1 MRQSQVLIPTLK
13 EVPTDAEAV
22 SHQLMLRAG
31 FIRQIAAGVYAYLP
45 LALRVIQNVEQIVRE
60 EMDKIDAVESLM
72 PAILP
77 AELWQESGR
86 YQTYGDNLFKLQD
99 RHQRDFI
106 LGPTHEETMTYLV
119 KNVLNSYKM
128 MPKVLY
134 QIQTK
139 YRDEDRPRYGLLR
152 GREFIMYDG
161 YSFTANSDDLDK
173 IFDQMEQAYHNIFDR
188 CGLNYRVILGDS
200 GDMGGNSSRE
210 FSAIADIGEDT
221 IVYSDIS
228 DYAANLEMATSI
240 IADNPTEKLAPLQE
254 VAAPGVNTI
263 EALVQHLQV
272 APQKI
277 IKNVAFMADDKP
289 VLALIRGDYD
299 INEVKLKNLLEVNEL
314 RPATDAEIA
323 EKFQSSPGFIG
334 PVHLSVKLPIIA
346 DLSVQNLCNATTGGN
361 HKDQQVQN
369 ANIDRDYQVD
379 QFADIR
385 TVKAGEISPDDKG
398 TLQFTRGIEI
408 GHVFK
413 LGTKYSQSFQ
423 AEFLDEA
430 GRPQPIIMG
439 CYGIG
444 ISRLL
449 SAIVEQHND
458 EKGMIWPLEVAP
470 YQAHIVI
477 VNTKKAEQT
486 SLAKTVE
493 QQLIKEGFSVLV
505 DDRKQRP
512 GVKFAESDLLGIPV
526 RIVIGKK
533 AADNIVEV
541 KLRNQSEAIEVAQN
555 DLVDTINILL
565 KNYIS

>member
-1 MRQSQVLIPTLK
+1 MKQSQVLIPTLK
-13 EVPTDAEAV
+13 EVPTDAEAI

-45 LALRVIQNVEQIVRE
+45 LALRVIKNIDRIIRE
-60 EMDKIDAVESLM
+60 EMDKISAVELLM

-188 CGLNYRVILGDS
+188 CGLDYRVILGNS

-221 IVYSDIS
+221 IVYSNMS

-240 IADNPTEKLAPLQE
+240 IADNPTEKLADLQV
-254 VAAPGVNTI
+254 VATPGVDTI
-263 EALVQHLQV
+263 ESLVNYLQV
-272 APQKI
+272 STKKI
-277 IKNVAFMADDKP
+277 IKSLAFMADHQP
-289 VLALIRGDYD
+289 ILALIRGDYD
-299 INEVKLKNLLEVNEL
+299 INVVKLKNFLQVNEL
-314 RPATDAEIA
+314 RPATDAEITR
-323 EKFQSSPGFIG
+323 KFNSIPGFIG
-334 PVHLSVKLPIIA
+334 PVNLQVKLPVIA
-346 DLSVQNLCNATTGGN
+346 DLSVQQLCNAITGCN
-361 HKDQQVQN
+361 QKDQQVRN

-379 QFADIR
+379 YFTDIR
-385 TVKAGEISPDDKG
+385 TVKSGEISPDNKG

-423 AEFLDEA
+423 AEFLDEF
-430 GRPQPIIMG
+430 GKPQPIIMG

-458 EKGMIWPLEVAP
+458 EKGMIWPLEISP
-470 YQAHIVI
+470 YQVHIVI
-477 VNTKKAEQT
+477 LNTKKAEQN
-486 SLAKTVE
+486 SLAAAVE
-493 QQLIKEGFSVLV
+493 KQLINEGFSALV

-526 RIVIGKK
+526 RIIIGKK

>member
-45 LALRVIQNVEQIVRE
+45 LALRVIQNVERIVRE

-221 IVYSDIS
+221 IVYSDMS

-277 IKNVAFMADDKP
+277 IKNVAFMADEKP

-323 EKFQSSPGFIG
+323 ENFQSSPGFIG

>member
-45 LALRVIQNVEQIVRE
+45 LALRAIQNVERIVRE

-188 CGLNYRVILGDS
+188 CGLDYRVILGDS

-221 IVYSDIS
+221 IVYSDMS

-323 EKFQSSPGFIG
+323 EKFQSSSGFIG

-470 YQAHIVI
+470 YQVHIVI

-512 GVKFAESDLLGIPV
+512 GVKFAEADLLGIPV

>member
-45 LALRVIQNVEQIVRE
+45 LALRVIQNVERIVRE

-221 IVYSDIS
+221 IVYSDMS
-228 DYAANLEMATSI
+228 NYAANLEMATSI

-423 AEFLDEA
+423 ADFLDEA

-477 VNTKKAEQT
+477 VNTKKSEQT

>member
-45 LALRVIQNVEQIVRE
+45 LALRVIQNVERIVRE

-188 CGLNYRVILGDS
+188 CGLDYRVILGDS

-221 IVYSDIS
+221 IVYSDMS

-458 EKGMIWPLEVAP
+458 KKGMIWPLEVAP

>member
-1 MRQSQVLIPTLK
+1 MGR
-13 EVPTDAEAV
+13 
-22 SHQLMLRAG
+22 
-31 FIRQIAAGVYAYLP
+31 
-45 LALRVIQNVEQIVRE
+45 IVRG
-60 EMDKIDAVESLM
+60 EMDKICAVESLM

-221 IVYSDIS
+221 IVYSDMS
-228 DYAANLEMATSI
+228 NYAANLEMATSI

-334 PVHLSVKLPIIA
+334 PVHLPVKLPIIA

-423 AEFLDEA
+423 ADFLDEA

-477 VNTKKAEQT
+477 VNTKKSEQT

>member
-45 LALRVIQNVEQIVRE
+45 LALRVIQNVERIVRE

-188 CGLNYRVILGDS
+188 CGLDYRVILGDS

-221 IVYSDIS
+221 IVYSDMS

-314 RPATDAEIA
+314 RPAKDAEIA

-423 AEFLDEA
+423 AEFLDEV

-470 YQAHIVI
+470 YQVHIVI
-477 VNTKKAEQT
+477 VNTKKSEQT

-512 GVKFAESDLLGIPV
+512 GVKFAEADLLGIPV

>member
-45 LALRVIQNVEQIVRE
+45 LALRVIQNVERIVRE

-188 CGLNYRVILGDS
+188 CGLDYRVILGDS

-221 IVYSDIS
+221 IVYSDMS

-423 AEFLDEA
+423 ADFLDES

-458 EKGMIWPLEVAP
+458 GKGMIWPLEVAP

>member
-45 LALRVIQNVEQIVRE
+45 LALRVIQNVERIVRE

-161 YSFTANSDDLDK
+161 YSFTSNSDDLDK

-188 CGLNYRVILGDS
+188 CGLDYRVILGDS

-221 IVYSDIS
+221 IVYSDMS
-228 DYAANLEMATSI
+228 NYAANLEMATSI

-314 RPATDAEIA
+314 RPATDAEIV

-334 PVHLSVKLPIIA
+334 PVHLSVELPIIA

-361 HKDQQVQN
+361 HMDQQVQN